1 MQRILSQM
9 RNATFDNALSNPLEM
24 HGFVQAGLPVNVV
37 AHIAAGLGLRV
48 DEFAALCG
56 MSRATFHRKNTA
68 KAKLGRMESD
78 MVARYA
84 LLLHHATEVFSDAE
98 AAAKWLREPQIG
110 LGGALPIDFAQST
123 QGFQEVEKLLTRIE
137 YSVYA

>member
-1 MQRILSQM
+1 MLSQM
-9 RNATFDNALSNPLEM
+9 RTATFDSALSNPLEM
-24 HGFVQAGLPVNVV
+24 HGFIQAGLPVNVV

-56 MSRATFHRKNTA
+56 MSRATFHRKKTA

-84 LLLHHATEVFSDAE
+84 SLLNHATEVFSDP
-98 AAAKWLREPQIG
+98 AAAGKWLREPQIG
-110 LGGALPIDFAQST
+110 LGGAVPIDFAQST
-123 QGFQEVEKLLTRIE
+123 QGYQEVEKLLTRID

>member
-1 MQRILSQM
+1 M
-9 RNATFDNALSNPLEM
+9 RTATLDDALSNPLAM
-24 HGFVQAGLPVNVV
+24 HGFIQAGLPVNVV

-56 MSRATFHRKNTA
+56 MSRATFHRKKTA

-78 MVARYA
+78 LVARYA
-84 LLLHHATEVFSDAE
+84 SLLHHATEVFSDAE
-98 AAAKWLREPQIG
+98 AAGKWLREPQIG
-110 LGGALPIDFAQST
+110 LGGAVPIDFAQST
-123 QGFQEVEKLLTRIE
+123 QGYQEVEKLLTRID